1 MGQGHAGDPRIRL
14 TALRR
19 DRPHAID
26 WRPEGEAL
34 ASLASASGARA
45 LRKVRLDGTLVPE
58 GRADWRLEARL
69 GATAVQACVAT
80 LQDVVTRIDA
90 PVLRLYGADVDR
102 DLPAAPGAEVEMPD
116 GAEAIEPLP
125 DSLDLAALVAEALAI
140 ELPDFPRAEGAE
152 VGAVLAGPPGAEPLT
167 DEAARPFAGL
177 AALRRKLEDDAGS

>member
-1 MGQGHAGDPRIRL
+1 MGQGHGGEPLVRL

-19 DRPHAID
+19 DRPHAVD

-34 ASLASASGARA
+34 VALASEAGARA
-45 LRKVRLDGTLVPE
+45 LRKVRLDGELVPE

-69 GATAVQACVAT
+69 GATAVQACVVT

-90 PVLRLYGADVDR
+90 PLVRLYSANIDEDV
-102 DLPAAPGAEVEMPD
+102 PAAPGAEVEMSD
-116 GAEAIEPLP
+116 GAEMVEPLP
-125 DSLDLAALVAEALAI
+125 DSLDLAAVVAEALAI

-152 VGAVLAGPPGAEPLT
+152 VGAVLAGPPGAAPLT